1 MGRGKGFVCL
11 ISRRWDAGCE
21 IVFSSPSNHILPG
34 PGTRSSWTKSIT
46 VWIQIIFLFMPK
58 IIHKSLCFLSRKF
71 TEAWSSCT
79 KSHLWCA
86 MQFVIEIS
94 TSMKTPC
101 KNSTI
106 PNLVSLMIPKFSF
119 PCIMVSM
126 WKQSSGK
133 ATVEW
138 DFTINLLLASAFDNT
153 KRYLRFSSENPRMMV
168 SVKKIS
174 FQRY

>member
-1 MGRGKGFVCL
+1 MRQGRGFVCL

-21 IVFSSPSNHILPG
+21 IVLSSPSNHILPG
-34 PGTRSSWTKSIT
+34 PGTRISWTKFIS

-58 IIHKSLCFLSRKF
+58 ITHKSLCFLSRKF
-71 TEAWSSCT
+71 TEVWSSCT

-106 PNLVSLMIPKFSF
+106 PTLASLMISNF
-119 PCIMVSM
+119 P
-126 WKQSSGK
+126 
-133 ATVEW
+133 
-138 DFTINLLLASAFDNT
+138 FLASWYLCENKVLVKPQWNEISIQAFDWPQPSIT
-153 KRYLRFSSENPRMMV
+153 QKDTWDSAVKIREWWYL
-168 SVKKIS
+168 
-174 FQRY
+174 